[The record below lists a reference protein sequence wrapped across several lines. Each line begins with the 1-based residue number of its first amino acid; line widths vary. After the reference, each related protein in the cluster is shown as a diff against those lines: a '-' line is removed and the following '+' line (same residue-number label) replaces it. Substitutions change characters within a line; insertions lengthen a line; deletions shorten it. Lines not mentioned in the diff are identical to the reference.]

1 MDCVAE
7 LIVRAVI
14 LGCAAMV
21 VAYLA
26 DEGWNPARPGGRIDG
41 RTRLRIGAP
50 CGAPSGAPV
59 ASGLAMTISI
69 FLGPECR
76 RVAMGAGRARLLSQ
90 YLSGAYQGRLLPRK
104 IFPMSASRST
114 HFRNQEQSD

>member
-7 LIVRAVI
+7 LIVRVVI

-50 CGAPSGAPV
+50 CGAPSGAR
-59 ASGLAMTISI
+59 SI
-69 FLGPECR
+69 GTGDDYFHFLGPECR

-90 YLSGAYQGRLLPRK
+90 YLSRAYQGRLLPRK